1 MTKYPAE
8 YYDNKVVNFL
18 VDHKTDFEKIL
29 SQFNAKRTFKS
40 TVEYNVKGEGKLVK
54 FRETVHLGL
63 SGLNLEHIADI
74 LDIP

>member
-18 VDHKTDFEKIL
+18 VDRKDVFTKIL
-29 SQFNAKRTFKS
+29 ARISRECTYNSTIEYDSNGNSKKIKMRTS
-40 TVEYNVKGEGKLVK
+40 VAL
-54 FRETVHLGL
+54 LG

>member
-18 VDHKTDFEKIL
+18 VDHKSDFEKIL
-29 SQFNAKRTFKS
+29 ARISRERTYDS
-40 TVEYNVKGEGKLVK
+40 TIEYDKNGNKKKLKMRTSVAL
-54 FRETVHLGL
+54 LG

>member
-1 MTKYPAE
+1 MSKYPAE

-18 VDHKTDFEKIL
+18 VDRKDVFTKIL
-29 SQFNAKRTFKS
+29 ARITKEAEYTS
-40 TVEYNVKGEGKLVK
+40 TVEFDAKGENKKVK
-54 FRETVHLGL
+54 TRRAIALLG